1 METHDLGHTLTD
13 KKLRDLERRIA
24 RLYAQAGREL
34 QSTIDAYFEQFA
46 KREEEMRALIG
57 EIVNGKEWT
66 EQDYKQWRLAQIGRG
81 ERYQALR
88 ERIAQRM
95 TNANAVAISYIND
108 ETPGIY
114 SLNRNYAA
122 YTIEQVAGNVGFDL
136 WDEQT
141 ARRLIVEQPEL
152 MPNYPPARALR
163 RGIDLAYGRRQI
175 TASVTSSI
183 LQGRSLRGI
192 ADDLQQRITTMDR
205 TSAIRTART
214 AFTGA
219 QNAGRMDSYAAAE
232 KMGIKLKKEWLATLD
247 GRTRHSHAAL
257 DGEKVGTDEKFSNG
271 CRFPGDPQ
279 GRPGEVYNCRCTMVA
294 ALDDVDTSGAL
305 RRTQDGLI
313 PDMTYAQW
321 EASKRGY
328 AGRQISPI
336 RTEEMD
342 SWRKSLQNKENRAI
356 LKAKIESGEI
366 STKIRHQQQAKHIA
380 GTPQFEQY
388 RASRLAK
395 GKTPQSILTITEQ
408 DAQILVNRYASTGVV
423 EIMNTKIIEYC
434 DADHEIGKYFKNNN
448 YSLTTR
454 FAIHYSRWGAHIVPS
469 TPRKG

>member
-1 METHDLGHTLTD
+1 M
-13 KKLRDLERRIA
+13 KA
-24 RLYAQAGREL
+24 CA
-34 QSTIDAYFEQFA
+34 S
-46 KREEEMRALIG
+46 
-57 EIVNGKEWT
+57 
-66 EQDYKQWRLAQIGRG
+66 
-81 ERYQALR
+81 
-88 ERIAQRM
+88 
-95 TNANAVAISYIND
+95 
-108 ETPGIY
+108 
-114 SLNRNYAA
+114 
-122 YTIEQVAGNVGFDL
+122 
-136 WDEQT
+136 
-141 ARRLIVEQPEL
+141 IVEQPEL

-247 GRTRHSHAAL
+247 SRTRHSHAAL

-294 ALDDVDTSGAL
+294 ALDDVDTSGAQ
-305 RRTQDGLI
+305 RRTRDELI

-328 AGRQISPI
+328 SGRQLSPYHMGNGK
-336 RTEEMD
+336 TAKDVTKKYLD
-342 SWRKSLQNKENRAI
+342 SSKPHIGKVRYERGYNIKGHKAEIEVANQLRDQFGGKIVLLKEANAQGKKTPDYLWRWKQWELKS
-356 LKAKIESGEI
+356 I
-366 STKIRHQQQAKHIA
+366 STAKAADSAVRSAIKQIGSNPGGIILQCDDTINADELKRVVDLRALRKQDFGFDIIA
-380 GTPQFEQY
+380 LNG
-388 RASRLAK
+388 SDRLIFAR
-395 GKTPQSILTITEQ
+395 
-408 DAQILVNRYASTGVV
+408 RY
-423 EIMNTKIIEYC
+423 K
-434 DADHEIGKYFKNNN
+434 K
-448 YSLTTR
+448 
-454 FAIHYSRWGAHIVPS
+454 
-469 TPRKG
+469 